1 MEPELPLAGELA
13 TVLAGTS
20 GLLLSAD
27 VAHTGLHLITSVA
40 VETFP
45 DPVGSGVTLLDP
57 DGALV
62 TAAATDVE
70 VERADALQYEM
81 GQGPCLTA
89 WEQHRV
95 VHVPDVTKDDQ
106 WPEWSTAIAL
116 TGVRSVLSAAIV
128 AGARS
133 LGAVKIYARH
143 PAIFGAREEHLLS
156 MYAAQGAILLQH
168 LRTAQDARRLSD
180 DLKQTLRSRDVV
192 SLAKGMLMARDGVTE
207 RTAFL
212 LLVDKAKDRG
222 QTLGDTAEHLVRT
235 ADRHGG

>member
-1 MEPELPLAGELA
+1 MEPELPLADELA
-13 TVLAGTS
+13 TVFAGAS

-27 VAHTGLHLITSVA
+27 VAHTALHLITSVA
-40 VETFP
+40 VETIP
-45 DPVGSGVTLLDP
+45 GAVGSGVTLLGP

-95 VHVPDVTKDDQ
+95 VHVPDVTEDDQ

-116 TGVRSVLSAAIV
+116 TGVRSVLSAALV

-133 LGAVKIYARH
+133 LGAVKVYARQ
-143 PAIFGAREEHLLS
+143 PGVFGPKEEHLLT
-156 MYAAQGAILLQH
+156 MFAAQGATLLHH
-168 LRTAQDARRLSD
+168 LRTAEDARRLSE
-180 DLKQTLRSRDVV
+180 DLKQTLRGRDVV
-192 SLAKGMLMARDGVTE
+192 SMAKGILMARDSVTE

-212 LLVDKAKDRG
+212 QLVDAAQERG

-235 ADRHGG
+235 AARHGG